1 MTRYTVYTDKDIRQE
16 GYRVALIADV
26 HFGVS
31 LDELF
36 DYNQREIEEDIEEI
50 AYEAWKFRESD
61 PEEGRRILE
70 AGLQK
75 YPANDIL
82 LNNLLYVLN
91 YTENPDETIEIASA
105 LIEQTE
111 QDDVRY
117 DALRFLAYAY
127 KAKGDMQSAE
137 AAVEQIP
144 EIYFSKLSE
153 LAFLTTGEKKQEAA
167 EIKTRRDNR
176 EKC

>member
-1 MTRYTVYTDKDIRQE
+1 MKIGSKIKELRKHRGVTQEQLAHSIGISFQAVSKWENGIALPDI
-16 GYRVALIADV
+16 ALVPVLANY
-26 HFGVS
+26 FGVS

-82 LNNLLYVLN
+82 LIIF
-91 YTENPDETIEIASA
+91 YT
-105 LIEQTE
+105 
-111 QDDVRY
+111 
-117 DALRFLAYAY
+117 F
-127 KAKGDMQSAE
+127 
-137 AAVEQIP
+137 
-144 EIYFSKLSE
+144 
-153 LAFLTTGEKKQEAA
+153 
-167 EIKTRRDNR
+167 
-176 EKC
+176 